1 MLLWEAVKEY
11 LSTSSIHGLRFIVQ
25 SGRHWTERL
34 FWLIC
39 CVLSWYASAL
49 LIKSS
54 WNAFQNNAVSFAME
68 TLYLNFSTDFPAVIV
83 CEKNNDDR
91 IKTVMNRN
99 MGIHDFD
106 LEEIYAEIT
115 FFHGEAHFTKDAC
128 YNTKVKRLV
137 AEQCPQEGLK
147 QISQEFHT
155 PCNGLIFNCTWNG
168 ITFHC
173 CEQFLP
179 LDTEIGLCF
188 AINSWQTNHLRYNAS
203 PLNMVSD
210 ANTGPGRLYFE
221 IGEPVMV
228 YVLATQEVP
237 TINTPEYRYFFM
249 KPGRQV
255 QHRYSVKEVENDQ
268 AVHELTIKQRH
279 CRFHYENYDN
289 GLYPYYAY
297 SVCITECRKKAQ
309 LQLCNC
315 ASHQLPNNKR
325 VCNLSGIVCI
335 SDHHAYLSVL
345 RNKESSKNALLCTCE
360 QSCEDQLITHTYGT
374 IRMLKSQ
381 HGALEISL
389 QSLPYERLKRTV
401 VRSHLDMVVYTG
413 AVAGLLVGASLLS
426 FVEILYH
433 ITIRIY
439 WTIYKRAQQ
448 K

>member
-1 MLLWEAVKEY
+1 MVLAI
-11 LSTSSIHGLRFIVQ
+11 TSF
-25 SGRHWTERL
+25 
-34 FWLIC
+34 
-39 CVLSWYASAL
+39 
-49 LIKSS
+49 
-54 WNAFQNNAVSFAME
+54 
-68 TLYLNFSTDFPAVIV
+68 FSTF
-83 CEKNNDDR
+83 K
-91 IKTVMNRN
+91 K
-99 MGIHDFD
+99 
-106 LEEIYAEIT
+106 
-115 FFHGEAHFTKDAC
+115 
-128 YNTKVKRLV
+128 
-137 AEQCPQEGLK
+137 
-147 QISQEFHT
+147 EFHT

-203 PLNMVSD
+203 PLNMISD

-221 IGEPVMV
+221 IGAPVMV

-309 LQLCNC
+309 LHLCNC

-335 SDHHAYLSVL
+335 NDHHAYLSIL

-360 QSCEDQLITHTYGT
+360 QSCEDQLITRTYGT

-401 VRSHLDMVVYTG
+401 VRSHLDMCIQEL
-413 AVAGLLVGASLLS
+413 LLVCWLELACSALLKFCITSQYASTGLFTKEHSRNKNKETKSTNNVGQRSTS
-426 FVEILYH
+426 FS
-433 ITIRIY
+433 
-439 WTIYKRAQQ
+439 A
-448 K
+448 